1 MPVCFIKGHLVIN
14 DKCRPFWYQAN
25 EVQATCD
32 KCLRD
37 HDAELAFDC
46 YSKECPSTNKTLKID
61 GWGPD
66 KTRKPTWD
74 PDKQE

>member
-1 MPVCFIKGHLVIN
+1 MDSMDVKEIN
-14 DKCRPFWYQAN
+14 KLCKQCKNFTD
-25 EVQATCD
+25 
-32 KCLRD
+32 
-37 HDAELAFDC
+37 DAELAFDC

-74 PDKQE
+74 PNKQE